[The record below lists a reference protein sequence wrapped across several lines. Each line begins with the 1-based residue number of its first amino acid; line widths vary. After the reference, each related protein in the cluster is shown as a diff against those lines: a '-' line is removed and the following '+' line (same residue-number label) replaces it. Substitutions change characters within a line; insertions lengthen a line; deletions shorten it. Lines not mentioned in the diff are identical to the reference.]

1 MLSKSER
8 TKEMIVQKAAHL
20 FNTKGYHGTS
30 LGDIIAAT
38 GLAKGGIYGN
48 FSSKEEI
55 AILAFEYAY
64 QTVVNQLRMKTQAKK
79 SKIEKLLAIIDYYR
93 NYSLHPPIEG
103 GCPILNASCDVDDS
117 QSELR
122 DRVAEAAQEMLQSLT
137 NLIKAGREA
146 GEIRPEVNPELAAD
160 LIYSQIEGGIML
172 ARITRQPHKLNR
184 LLDQL
189 HHYVETQLKS

>member
-1 MLSKSER
+1 MLSKSDR
-8 TKEMIVQKAAHL
+8 TKELIIQKAAHL

-30 LGDIIAAT
+30 MGDIIAAT

-64 QTVVNQLRMKTQAKK
+64 QTVINQIRMKTQARK

-93 NYSLHPPIEG
+93 NYSLNPPIEG

-137 NLIKAGREA
+137 NLIQAGREA
-146 GEIRPEVNPELAAD
+146 GEIRPEVNPERAAD

-172 ARITRQPHKLNR
+172 ARITRNPHKLNH

-189 HHYVETQLKS
+189 LTYVQTQLKA